1 MKKMYWI
8 LRAALHMRSLMGWW
22 KPKDLAFC
30 WETGA
35 TIYDNYEYEGRVSE
49 IGEPAE
55 EIAEELSCWG
65 E

>member
-8 LRAALHMRSLMGWW
+8 FRAALHMRSLMGWW

-35 TIYDNYEYEGRVSE
+35 TIYDNYEHDGRVGE
-49 IGEPAE
+49 IGEPSE

>member
-8 LRAALHMRSLMGWW
+8 LRAALHMRGLMGWW

-30 WETGA
+30 WETA
-35 TIYDNYEYEGRVSE
+35 AVIYDNYEYDGCLNE

-55 EIAEELSCWG
+55 EIAEELSCWS

>member
-22 KPKDLAFC
+22 KPKYLAFC

-35 TIYDNYEYEGRVSE
+35 VIYGNYEYDGRLNE

-65 E
+65 D